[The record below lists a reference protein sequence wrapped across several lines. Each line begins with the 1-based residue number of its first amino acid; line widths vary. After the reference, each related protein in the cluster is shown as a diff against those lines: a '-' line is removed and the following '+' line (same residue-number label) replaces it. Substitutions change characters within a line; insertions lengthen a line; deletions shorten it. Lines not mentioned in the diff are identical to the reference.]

1 MGYVMLGDVL
11 ILFGVFFG
19 VFGSGSAL
27 TALFLESSTSS
38 FFGVTIAIAVL
49 VFFTGI
55 MIQFSALKRN
65 RVFPIVALVVS
76 VIQLFLYCAEVLRN
90 GFNWWLSPVQELL
103 NSPETISQIGGFVGI
118 AVLFALIL
126 LPAIILPLTKKGI
139 K

>member
-1 MGYVMLGDVL
+1 MSYILLGDVL

-19 VFGSGSAL
+19 LFGSGSAL
-27 TALFLESSTSS
+27 TALFLEPSTLS
-38 FFGVTIAIAVL
+38 FFGMTIAIAVL
-49 VFFTGI
+49 MFFTGI
-55 MIQFSALKRN
+55 LMQFSALKRN
-65 RVFPIVALVVS
+65 RIFPIIALVLS

-103 NSPETISQIGGFVGI
+103 NSPETISQIGSFAGI

-126 LPAIILPLTKKGI
+126 LPAIILPLTKKRI